1 MNISKLKLLI
11 LVLMAIGPFVA
22 AQDVDRTSFKA
33 GFYAGLPMGDASDFS
48 SFGLGLDLGYHWG
61 VSELFD
67 LGVTTGFMNAFAE
80 TESTTVGGVE
90 VEGGFEDY
98 QILPL
103 AAAFRIYPTYS
114 FKLGADLGYG
124 VGINEGNE
132 GGFYWRPTMGY
143 NISSTTELTA
153 TYLNVS
159 DDWGDFSMLTL
170 GLIFLF

>member
-1 MNISKLKLLI
+1 MGI
-11 LVLMAIGPFVA
+11 LTMAMMALGFSA
-22 AQDVDRTSFKA
+22 MAQDVDRTTFKA

-61 VSELFD
+61 VSELID
-67 LGVTTGFMNAFAE
+67 VGLATGFMNAFVD
-80 TESTTVGGVE
+80 TDSTVGASD
-90 VEGGFEDY
+90 FDDF

-114 FKLGADLGYG
+114 FKLGADVGYG

-143 NISSTTELTA
+143 NISGNTE
-153 TYLNVS
+153 LNVS
-159 DDWGDFSMLTL
+159 YFNVSNDWDFSMLTL
-170 GLIFLF
+170 GVIFLF